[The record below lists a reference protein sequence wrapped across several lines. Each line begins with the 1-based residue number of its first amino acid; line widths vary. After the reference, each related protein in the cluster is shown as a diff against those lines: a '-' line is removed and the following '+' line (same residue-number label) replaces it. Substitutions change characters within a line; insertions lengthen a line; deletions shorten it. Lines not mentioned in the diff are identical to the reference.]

1 MKITY
6 TIIFFIL
13 GTCMGSFFT
22 VIGLRLP
29 KKKSFIK
36 GRSHCDSCDHELS
49 LLDMIPI
56 LSFLFLRGKCRY
68 CKEKIDALSTYMEFF
83 TGVLYALAFYS
94 FGLSSELFIALGIVS
109 MLSILSVSD
118 ISYYII
124 PDEVL
129 IFFSG
134 YFLIIEV
141 ISEGVIITLEHL
153 LGGVILF
160 AFMYGIML
168 LGNKIFKKETLGGGD
183 IKLMFVVGLVLNP
196 FLGIVSIFIASFLAL
211 PVSLLILWK
220 SKQNLVP
227 FGPFL
232 LIGFLLIYFTRIDMQ
247 TIIDFIKSI

>member
-1 MKITY
+1 MKIIY

-29 KKKSFIK
+29 KKQSFIK
-36 GRSHCDSCDHELS
+36 GRSHCDSCDHNLS
-49 LLDMIPI
+49 LLDMVPI
-56 LSFLFLRGKCRY
+56 ISFLVLRGKCRY
-68 CKEKIDALSTYMEFF
+68 CKNKIDGLSTYMEFF

-94 FGLSSELFIALGIVS
+94 FGISEELFIALGIVS

-118 ISYYII
+118 ITYYII

-134 YFLIIEV
+134 YFIIVNAICNGV
-141 ISEGVIITLEHL
+141 ISSLIQIGSGLV
-153 LGGVILF
+153 LF
-160 AFMYGIML
+160 AFMYAIML
-168 LGNKIFKKETLGGGD
+168 LGNKMFKKETLGGGD

-211 PVSLLILWK
+211 PISLLILWK
-220 SKQNLVP
+220 DKKNLVP

-232 LIGFLLIYFTRIDMQ
+232 LIGFLLIYFTRLDMQ
-247 TIIDFIKSI
+247 TIINFIKSI

>member
-22 VIGLRLP
+22 VVGLRLP
-29 KKKSFIK
+29 KKKDFIK
-36 GRSHCDSCDHELS
+36 GKSHCDNCDHELS
-49 LLDMIPI
+49 LLDMVPI
-56 LSFLFLRGKCRY
+56 LSYLFLGRRCRY
-68 CKEKIDALSTYMEFF
+68 CHEKIDGLSTYMEFF
-83 TGVLYALAFYS
+83 TGILYALAFYT

-109 MLSILSVSD
+109 LLSILSVSD

-124 PDEVL
+124 PDEIL

-134 YFLIIEV
+134 YFLIVEA
-141 ISEGVIITLEHL
+141 ISEGVIVTLQHL
-153 LGGVILF
+153 LSGIILF

-168 LGNKIFKKETLGGGD
+168 LGNKLFKKETLGGGD

-211 PVSLLILWK
+211 PISLLILWK
-220 SKQNLVP
+220 DKKNLVP

-232 LIGFLLIYFTRIDMQ
+232 LIGFLLLYFTRLDMKM
-247 TIIDFIKSI
+247 IIDFIKSI